1 MTIATWVHAARPIT
15 LVASIIPIISAMLI
29 LPTATFKIN
38 IFSMDANCSH
48 YYSNCY

>member
-1 MTIATWVHAARPIT
+1 MNLSPWILAARPIT

-29 LPTATFKIN
+29 LPDKLFKN
-38 IFSMDANCSH
+38 QYFYMDFVCCN